1 MNSATFAGNIG
12 KVRPLS
18 NTQAGQV
25 LNFSLAVKKRKDQT
39 LWIDCALWG
48 DRAAK
53 LEPYLVA
60 GGKICVQGEV
70 DVGSYESNGQFN
82 PKLTLNVRELTL
94 MGGSE
99 TQSAPRS
106 QPAPRPAPQPAPRPA
121 AQPAPNHDNFDEDI
135 PF

>member
-12 KVRPLS
+12 KVRPLAS
-18 NTQAGQV
+18 TQAGQV

-39 LWIDCALWG
+39 IWIDCALWG

-60 GGKICVQGEV
+60 GSKVCVQGEV

-94 MGGSE
+94 MGGGE
-99 TQSAPRS
+99 AGQQVAQRS
-106 QPAPRPAPQPAPRPA
+106 QPAPAPRPAPQPAPR
-121 AQPAPNHDNFDEDI
+121 HVSYDSLEDI

>member
-12 KVRPLS
+12 KVRPLA

-60 GGKICVQGEV
+60 GSKVCVQGEV

-94 MGGSE
+94 LGSSE

-106 QPAPRPAPQPAPRPA
+106 QPTPRPAPQPEPRPA
-121 AQPAPNHDNFDEDI
+121 AQPAPSYDNFEYDI